1 MTINTPTLTP
11 LAIMHRST
19 EFASKKFSL
28 PKHNTYTRSPLQDAL
43 KQSEETTLMLQELV
57 PGLDTLQM
65 QLMVELG
72 R

>member
-1 MTINTPTLTP
+1 MTINTPTLTT
-11 LAIMHRST
+11 LAIMYRST

-28 PKHNTYTRSPLQDAL
+28 SKHNTYTRSTLQDAL

-65 QLMVELG
+65 HLMVELG